1 MAPVDLKKNKDT
13 LLGAHKDVSDPKSAT
28 NWAIFGYEGQTDALK
43 LVGKG
48 DGGISEWLDELSSGR
63 ILYSY
68 LKVIDPNTDLPKFV
82 FVNWQGEG
90 VPENR
95 KGACANHV
103 RDVESFF
110 KGAHVSINAR
120 TEDDVDEELIKSK
133 VAKASGANYSFHKE
147 VKKPMPAPEPVGSVY
162 QRVKPQIEIKPQLRD
177 KFWEDTA
184 NEEKKRQAD
193 EKQRKQSERS
203 KLDQEA
209 KDREARD
216 AKARE
221 ERESERFRKIQ
232 EMKAHEKKANAPSK
246 TDETKW
252 EAEQVASKRDEDERG
267 KRSDQ
272 MRTERAAEA
281 KMLASQR
288 TADARSAF
296 EQKPKSQ
303 FDEPAKGP
311 APPRKIKSS
320 FLDEGSQQ
328 QEAPAQRKTPIS
340 LPKAEQPEEI
350 YDDTV
355 AVSERHGAP
364 EDIYDDTAGV
374 APQPPPSDLPKTRN
388 LLAEGLPKRQT
399 SDDEQEEEQ
408 DWDGGNR
415 DVESHKAPPLE
426 DFDMPGQRPSAS
438 EELYEDT
445 VAMRQDSNQASE
457 DIYEDTAIT
466 THPGKGGD
474 VGVKARALYDYQA
487 AEDNEIT
494 FDPDDIIRN
503 IEMIDDGW
511 WLGDGP
517 DGKRGMFPSN
527 YVEVID

>member
-13 LLGAHKDVSDPKSAT
+13 LLNAHKEVSDPKSAT

-95 KGACANHV
+95 KGACAHHV
-103 RDVESFF
+103 SDVEKFF

-120 TEDDVDEELIKSK
+120 TEDDVDEELIKTK

-147 VKKPMPAPEPVGSVY
+147 VKKPMEAPAPVGSVY
-162 QRVKPQIEIKPQLRD
+162 VKTKPQIEIKPQLRD

-184 NEEKKRQAD
+184 NEEKRRQAE

-209 KDREARD
+209 KDRETRD

-232 EMKAHEKKANAPSK
+232 EMKAHEKQANAPSK
-246 TDETKW
+246 TDKTDW
-252 EAEQVASKRDEDERG
+252 EAEQESSKRDEDERG

-272 MRTERAAEA
+272 MRKERAAEA

-320 FLDEGSQQ
+320 FLDEPSQQ
-328 QEAPAQRKTPIS
+328 QEAPAPRKTPIS
-340 LPKAEQPEEI
+340 LPKAEEPEEI
-350 YDDTV
+350 YDDTA
-355 AVSERHGAP
+355 AVSAPHGAP

-374 APQPPPSDLPKTRN
+374 APHATPDLPKTRN
-388 LLAEGLPKRQT
+388 LLAEGLPKRQN

-415 DVESHKAPPLE
+415 GAQSHTAPPLE
-426 DFDMPGQRPSAS
+426 DFDMPGQRASVS

-445 VAMRQDSNQASE
+445 APVRQDSRQDAE
-457 DIYEDTAIT
+457 DLYEDTAAIT
-466 THPGKGGD
+466 HAGKGGGS
-474 VGVKARALYDYQA
+474 GVKARALYDYQA
-487 AEDNEIT
+487 AEENEIT
-494 FDPDDIIRN
+494 FDPDDIITN

>member
-1 MAPVDLKKNKDT
+1 MAPVDLKKNKDA
-13 LLGAHKDVSDPKSAT
+13 LLNAHKDVSDPKSAT

-68 LKVIDPNTDLPKFV
+68 LKVIDPNTNLPKFV

-147 VKKPMPAPEPVGSVY
+147 VSKPVPAPEPVGSVY
-162 QRVKPQIEIKPQLRD
+162 QKTKPQIEIKPQLRD

-184 NEEKKRQAD
+184 NEEKRRQAD
-193 EKQRKQSERS
+193 EKQRKLSERS
-203 KLDQEA
+203 KLDQES
-209 KDREARD
+209 KDREMRD
-216 AKARE
+216 SKSRE

-232 EMKAHEKKANAPSK
+232 EMKANEKKANAPSK
-246 TDETKW
+246 TDQTNW
-252 EAEQVASKRDEDERG
+252 EAQQISSKQDEDERG

-272 MRTERAAEA
+272 MRKERAAEA

-320 FLDEGSQQ
+320 FLDETKPQH
-328 QEAPAQRKTPIS
+328 EAPAAPRKTPIT

-350 YDDTV
+350 YDDTA
-355 AVSERHGAP
+355 AVSEPHGAP

-374 APQPPPSDLPKTRN
+374 APQPPSDLPKTRN
-388 LLAEGLPKRQT
+388 LLAEGLPKRQG

-408 DWDGGNR
+408 DWDGGNQA
-415 DVESHKAPPLE
+415 VESPRAAPPLE

-445 VAMRQDSNQASE
+445 VAMRQDSKQSE
-457 DIYEDTAIT
+457 DLYEDTAVA
-466 THPGKGGD
+466 HPAGGGGT
-474 VGVKARALYDYQA
+474 GVKARALYDYQA

-494 FDPDDIIRN
+494 FDPDDIIMN